1 MGHEKPT
8 MTYGLYSGGS
18 DYEQMKDAVDC
29 SCQNSV
35 TYLTLSLSV
44 YRSY

>member
-8 MTYGLYSGGS
+8 MTYGLDSGGS
-18 DYEQMKDAVDC
+18 GYEQMKDAVDC
-29 SCQNSV
+29 SCQNSE

-44 YRSY
+44 DRSH